1 MSGVVTVHVWQVGLR
16 GLPFTARAVAL
27 DRRRVRA
34 LAGVRFAKL
43 LGTSRSFALRDAD
56 PTRWALLVS
65 WASREAARGFDRSPV
80 PRRWQARAQESWQA
94 VLRPLTSRGTWSRRA
109 PFDAPPTAAAWH
121 GPVAAVT
128 RARIAPRQTVA
139 FWRAVPPVA
148 ADLAHRPGL
157 CAAFGMGEAPLG
169 VQGTFSL
176 WRDTGALH
184 EYAYQGLAH
193 RTAIRQ
199 TAARRW
205 YAEELFARFAVL
217 STDGSLDG
225 RDPLAG
231 VR

>member
-1 MSGVVTVHVWQVGLR
+1 MSGVVTVHVWQVGAR
-16 GLPFTARAVAL
+16 RLPSTLRAVAL

-43 LGTSRSFALRDAD
+43 LGTSRTFAMRDAD

-65 WASREAARGFDRSPV
+65 WASREAARGFDHSPV
-80 PRRWQARAQESWQA
+80 PRGWQARSQESWQA

-109 PFDAPPTAAAWH
+109 PFDVSPTSWD

-128 RARIAPRQTVA
+128 RARIAPRQAVA
-139 FWRAVPPVA
+139 FWRAIPPVA

-176 WRDTGALH
+176 WRDAAALH
-184 EYAYQGLAH
+184 AYAYQGAAH
-193 RTAIRQ
+193 RGAIRQ
-199 TAARRW
+199 TAVRRW
-205 YAEELFARFAVL
+205 YAEELFARFGVL
-217 STDGSLDG
+217 SAAGSIDG

-231 VR
+231 AAA